1 MKTGQ
6 DEETIRENV
15 KETSVYFNHVLQ
27 EILTL

>member
-15 KETSVYFNHVLQ
+15 KETRNNHVLQ